1 MRGKKRKTGY
11 LLAVLAVLLC
21 VYGVQRLMAPDYG
34 HPGSGVWPGGIP
46 SAGSASGTAVAG
58 EAPQGIPDYAGQ
70 DILIL
75 NGNIPYF
82 TETELK
88 ELEGEHYSDP
98 DPLGRCG
105 TAYARLDRKMMPQG
119 TRGSM
124 GNIRPSGFRN
134 AKYPELIPDL
144 YLYNRCHLIAWCLTG
159 REGSSATLFTGTRHL
174 NKDLMLPYETEIAS
188 YLDGSVRH
196 VLYRVTPYFKGNELV
211 CRGVELEAL
220 SVEDRGRDLCFHVF
234 LYNVQPGVRIDYR
247 TGESQAERQQA
258 GL

>member
-1 MRGKKRKTGY
+1 MRVRKRNVRL
-11 LLAVLAVLLC
+11 LLAAAAVLLC
-21 VYGVQRLMAPDYG
+21 LYGIPRLLAPEYG
-34 HPGSGVWPGGIP
+34 LPGSGVRPGGIP
-46 SAGSASGTAVAG
+46 SAGGTPGLGVAG
-58 EAPQGIPDYAGQ
+58 EASQSIPDYSGQ
-70 DILIL
+70 DILVL

-82 TETELK
+82 TEAELK
-88 ELEGEHYSDP
+88 ELEGEHYSVP

-105 TAYARLDRKMMPQG
+105 MAYARLDRRMMPQG

-124 GNIRPSGFRN
+124 GTIRPSGFKN
-134 AKYPELIPDL
+134 AKYPDLIPDL

-159 REGSSATLFTGTRHL
+159 QEGSPATLFTGTRHL
-174 NKDLMLPYETEIAS
+174 NKDLMLPYEIEIAS

-211 CRGVELEAL
+211 CRGVELEAC

-247 TGESQAERQQA
+247 TGESRAER
-258 GL
+258 

>member
-1 MRGKKRKTGY
+1 MRSRKRKVRY
-11 LLAVLAVLLC
+11 LLTVLAVLLC
-21 VYGVQRLMAPDYG
+21 LYGIPRLLAPEYG
-34 HPGSGVWPGGIP
+34 LPGSGGLPGGSP
-46 SAGSASGTAVAG
+46 SAGGASGTAVAG
-58 EAPQGIPDYAGQ
+58 EAPQSIPDYSGQ
-70 DILIL
+70 NILVL
-75 NGNIPYF
+75 NGNVPFF

-88 ELEGEHYSDP
+88 ELEGEHYSDL

-105 TAYARLDRKMMPQG
+105 VAYARLDRKMMPQG
-119 TRGSM
+119 TRGSV
-124 GNIRPSGFRN
+124 GNIRPSGFKN
-134 AKYPELIPDL
+134 AKYPDLIPDL

-159 REGSSATLFTGTRHL
+159 QEGTLQNLFTGTRHL

-211 CRGVELEAL
+211 CRGVELEAC

-247 TGESQAERQQA
+247 TGESRAER
-258 GL
+258 

>member
-1 MRGKKRKTGY
+1 MRGKKRKTAC

-21 VYGVQRLMAPDYG
+21 LYGIPRLMAPEYG
-34 HPGSGVWPGGIP
+34 HPGSGVWTGGIP
-46 SAGSASGTAVAG
+46 SAGSASGTAVTG
-58 EAPQGIPDYAGQ
+58 EAPRGIPDYAGQ
-70 DILIL
+70 DVLVL
-75 NGNIPYF
+75 NGNVPYF

-119 TRGSM
+119 TRSSM

-134 AKYPELIPDL
+134 AKYPDLIPDL

-159 REGSSATLFTGTRHL
+159 QEGSPATLFTGTRHL
-174 NKDLMLPYETEIAS
+174 NKELMLPYETEIAS

-211 CRGVELEAL
+211 CRGVELEAM

-234 LYNVQPGVRIDYR
+234 LYNVQPCVRIDYR
-247 TGESQAERQQA
+247 TGESRAE
-258 GL
+258 

>member
-1 MRGKKRKTGY
+1 MRGKKRKTAC
-11 LLAVLAVLLC
+11 LLAALAVLLC
-21 VYGVQRLMAPDYG
+21 VYGIPRLMAPEYG

-46 SAGSASGTAVAG
+46 SAESASGAAVTG
-58 EAPQGIPDYAGQ
+58 EAPQGIPDYTGK
-70 DILIL
+70 DVLVL

-82 TETELK
+82 TEAELK

-119 TRGSM
+119 TRSSM

-134 AKYPELIPDL
+134 AKYPDLIPDL

-159 REGSSATLFTGTRHL
+159 QEGSPATLFTGTRHL

-247 TGESQAERQQA
+247 TGESRAER
-258 GL
+258 

>member
-1 MRGKKRKTGY
+1 MRSRKRKVRY

-21 VYGVQRLMAPDYG
+21 LYGIPRLLAPEYG
-34 HPGSGVWPGGIP
+34 LPGSGVWPVGIP
-46 SAGSASGTAVAG
+46 SAGGTAGTASVG
-58 EAPQGIPDYAGQ
+58 EAPQSIPDYSGQ
-70 DILIL
+70 DILVL
-75 NGNIPYF
+75 NGNVPSF
-82 TETELK
+82 TEAELK

-105 TAYARLDRKMMPQG
+105 TAYARLDRRMMPQG

-134 AKYPELIPDL
+134 AKYPDLIPDL

-159 REGSSATLFTGTRHL
+159 QEGTLQNLFTGTRHL

-211 CRGVELEAL
+211 CRGVELEAC

-247 TGESQAERQQA
+247 TGESRAER
-258 GL
+258 

>member
-1 MRGKKRKTGY
+1 MRGKKRKAAC

-21 VYGVQRLMAPDYG
+21 VYGIPRLMAPEYG
-34 HPGSGVWPGGIP
+34 RPGSGGWPGGIP
-46 SAGSASGTAVAG
+46 SAGSAPGTAVTG
-58 EAPQGIPDYAGQ
+58 EAPQGIPDYTGQ
-70 DILIL
+70 DVLVL
-75 NGNIPYF
+75 NGNVPYF
-82 TETELK
+82 TEKELK
-88 ELEGEHYSDP
+88 ESAGEHYSDP

-105 TAYARLDRKMMPQG
+105 TAWAMLDRKMMPQG
-119 TRGSM
+119 TRSSM

-134 AKYPELIPDL
+134 AKYPDLIPDL

-159 REGSSATLFTGTRHL
+159 QEGSPATLFTGTRHL

-211 CRGVELEAL
+211 CRGVELEAM

-247 TGESQAERQQA
+247 TGESRAE
-258 GL
+258 

>member
-1 MRGKKRKTGY
+1 MRGKKRKTACV
-11 LLAVLAVLLC
+11 LAVLAVLLC
-21 VYGVQRLMAPDYG
+21 LYGIPRLMAPEYG
-34 HPGSGVWPGGIP
+34 RPESGVWPGGIP
-46 SAGSASGTAVAG
+46 SAGSASGTAVTG

-70 DILIL
+70 DILVL
-75 NGNIPYF
+75 NGNVPYF
-82 TETELK
+82 TEKELK
-88 ELEGEHYSDP
+88 ESAGEHYSDP

-105 TAYARLDRKMMPQG
+105 TAWAMLDRRMMPQG

-124 GNIRPSGFRN
+124 GTVRPSGFRN
-134 AKYPELIPDL
+134 AKYPDLIPDM

-159 REGSSATLFTGTRHL
+159 QEGSPTTLFTGTRHL

-234 LYNVQPGVRIDYR
+234 LYNVQPGIRIDYR
-247 TGESQAERQQA
+247 TGESRAER
-258 GL
+258 

>member
-1 MRGKKRKTGY
+1 M
-11 LLAVLAVLLC
+11 LLC
-21 VYGVQRLMAPDYG
+21 VYGVQRLMAPEYG

>member
-1 MRGKKRKTGY
+1 MRVRKRNVRL
-11 LLAVLAVLLC
+11 LLAAAAVLLC
-21 VYGVQRLMAPDYG
+21 LYGIPRLLAPEYG
-34 HPGSGVWPGGIP
+34 LPGSGVRPGGIP
-46 SAGSASGTAVAG
+46 SAGGTPGLGVAG
-58 EAPQGIPDYAGQ
+58 EAPQSIPDYSGQ
-70 DILIL
+70 DILVL

-82 TETELK
+82 TEAELK
-88 ELEGEHYSDP
+88 ELEGEHYSAP

-105 TAYARLDRKMMPQG
+105 MAYARLDRRMMPQG

-124 GNIRPSGFRN
+124 GTIRPSGFKN
-134 AKYPELIPDL
+134 AKYPDLIPDL

-159 REGSSATLFTGTRHL
+159 HL
-174 NKDLMLPYETEIAS
+174 NKDLMLHYETEIAS

-211 CRGVELEAL
+211 CRGVELEAC

-247 TGESQAERQQA
+247 TGESRAER
-258 GL
+258 

>member
-1 MRGKKRKTGY
+1 MDR
-11 LLAVLAVLLC
+11 
-21 VYGVQRLMAPDYG
+21 
-34 HPGSGVWPGGIP
+34 GIP
-46 SAGSASGTAVAG
+46 SAGSASGTAVTG
-58 EAPQGIPDYAGQ
+58 EAPRGIPDYAGQ
-70 DILIL
+70 DVLVL
-75 NGNIPYF
+75 NGNVPYF

-98 DPLGRCG
+98 DHLGRCG

>member
-1 MRGKKRKTGY
+1 MRSRKRNVRY

-21 VYGVQRLMAPDYG
+21 LYGIPRLLSPEYSL
-34 HPGSGVWPGGIP
+34 PGSGPAGG
-46 SAGSASGTAVAG
+46 AAGTASVG
-58 EAPQGIPDYAGQ
+58 EAPRGISDYDGH
-70 DILIL
+70 DILVL
-75 NGNIPYF
+75 NGNVPYF
-82 TETELK
+82 TEEELK

-105 TAYARLDRKMMPQG
+105 MAYARLDRRMMPRG

-159 REGSSATLFTGTRHL
+159 QEGTLQNLFTGTRHL

-188 YLDGSVRH
+188 YLDGSFRH
-196 VLYRVTPYFKGNELV
+196 VLYRVTPYFKGNDLV

-247 TGESQAERQQA
+247 TGESRAE
-258 GL
+258 